1 MTEQKTNIKVAAWL
15 GGMGGRVAR
24 IVLGAA
30 LVIAGVAIGGVG
42 GTIVALI
49 GLVPIGLGMS
59 NRCLISKVIGAPW
72 KGEDAIDMVK
82 S

>member
-1 MTEQKTNIKVAAWL
+1 MDETKSNIKIAAWL
-15 GGMGGRVAR
+15 GGTGGRVAR

-30 LVIAGVAIGGVG
+30 LVIAGVAIGGVA

-59 NRCLISKVIGAPW
+59 NRCLISKAIGAPW
-72 KGEDAIDMVK
+72 KGQDAIDMTN